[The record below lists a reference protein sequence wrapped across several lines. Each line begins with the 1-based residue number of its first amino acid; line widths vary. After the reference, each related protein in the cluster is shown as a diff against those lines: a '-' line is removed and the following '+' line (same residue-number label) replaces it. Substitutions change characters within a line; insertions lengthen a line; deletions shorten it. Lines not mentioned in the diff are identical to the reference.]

1 MLKMVLYNV
10 FNLPC
15 SKLGDE
21 MVVTTGRN
29 KIEQVSHQE
38 VDLCTGNHSHI
49 QRELPSTDRPINI
62 THELSIANLGS
73 STQELKQV
81 FEEESARLHCS
92 SMRTGRQCLP
102 FPPSYQTCLTFQ
114 PHSFSDLQLLMP
126 NHLPGSLHI
135 HHRCQ
140 NSRKLGAPEAPKT
153 GEEYS
158 DMDRG
163 SWQYVFRNNDA
174 PEDFC
179 ASSIQETLQKPEQ
192 MHELVLNNHTKFS
205 QKATCTT
212 TKHCYI
218 YTELS
223 ALERRELYIK
233 PFFSLAPE

>member
-1 MLKMVLYNV
+1 
-10 FNLPC
+10 
-15 SKLGDE
+15 

-49 QRELPSTDRPINI
+49 QRELPSTDGPINI

-81 FEEESARLHCS
+81 FEKESARLHCS
-92 SMRTGRQCLP
+92 SMCTGRQCLP

-114 PHSFSDLQLLMP
+114 PHSFSNRQLLMP
-126 NHLPGSLHI
+126 NHPSGSLHI
-135 HHRCQ
+135 H
-140 NSRKLGAPEAPKT
+140 RKVGAPEAPKT

-158 DMDRG
+158 DTDRG
-163 SWQYVFRNNDA
+163 SWQYMFWNNDA

-179 ASSIQETLQKPEQ
+179 ASSIQETLQKPER

-212 TKHCYI
+212 I